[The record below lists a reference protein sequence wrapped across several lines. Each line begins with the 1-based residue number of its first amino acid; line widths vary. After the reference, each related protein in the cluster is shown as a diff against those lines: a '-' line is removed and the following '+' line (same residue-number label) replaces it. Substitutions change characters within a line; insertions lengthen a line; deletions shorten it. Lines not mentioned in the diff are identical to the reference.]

1 MESKDKVH
9 WKSYLLPPPGIIDK
23 MFMWHTT
30 SKVMLL
36 RETLLSTG
44 AFGLV
49 LGKYQLLIIPFGIG
63 VITFRNVS
71 YQFNTGIGSLKKI
84 HTSLLPVWD

>member
-1 MESKDKVH
+1 MESKDKVQ
-9 WKSYLLPPPGIIDK
+9 WRSYLLPPPGIIDK

-49 LGKYQLLIIPFGIG
+49 LGKYQLLIIPAGIG
-63 VITFRNVS
+63 IITFRNVS
-71 YQFNTGIGSLKKI
+71 YQPLTGMGLKI
-84 HTSLLPVWD
+84 YLHTSLLLV